1 MWIQSGRLP
10 SRFGPDQCGRRGG
23 FDPGLS
29 DRGSRHLLKLRHQRP
44 VRVGPVADPCD
55 AGIRP
60 IGLWR
65 CAGEGD
71 QIQRQ
76 RHFLDDPLDLQ
87 RIGEPGMK
95 KPLAPASAKA
105 FPRSIASST
114 RHSPQ
119 VGP

>member
-55 AGIRP
+55 A
-60 IGLWR
+60 
-65 CAGEGD
+65 
-71 QIQRQ
+71 
-76 RHFLDDPLDLQ
+76 DPLDLQ